1 MLLISNPSF
10 SNATVDTTV
19 ETAQIAPTVLL
30 ALGLDPNSLQ
40 AVRKEGTQPL
50 PGLDLKVKDFR

>member
-19 ETAQIAPTVLL
+19 ETAQIAPTILS